1 MQLWYIFHTP
11 FQIIIPRSEFFSYLF
26 LFQPDKKFD
35 VVSLFFNER
44 AYSLVFYSKCYLRS
58 LNICLFVLKSQ
69 NFWKEA
75 VSIKPC
81 FIRFSFNF
89 LQITCRFF
97 VVYMPY
103 SFCQNTCTQRL
114 AVEAVGEFVAHRPHP
129 PLKTTQCELCWPE
142 VVTSP
147 TLLLPRVGYWCLISS
162 PFVFFLTM

>member
-1 MQLWYIFHTP
+1 MQLWYIFHNP

-103 SFCQNTCTQRL
+103 SFCQNTCTQRYRC
-114 AVEAVGEFVAHRPHP
+114 RPSFL
-129 PLKTTQCELCWPE
+129 PL
-142 VVTSP
+142 S
-147 TLLLPRVGYWCLISS
+147 TLLSKHQVLGKNEACSVL
-162 PFVFFLTM
+162 

>member
-103 SFCQNTCTQRL
+103 SFCQNTCTQHLCIRHSICIAAIAWRL
-114 AVEAVGEFVAHRPHP
+114 YLHYEKHNN
-129 PLKTTQCELCWPE
+129 
-142 VVTSP
+142 
-147 TLLLPRVGYWCLISS
+147 LISK
-162 PFVFFLTM
+162 FICLL

>member
-58 LNICLFVLKSQ
+58 LNICLFVLKFQ

-114 AVEAVGEFVAHRPHP
+114 GVVSSGGWRGAASSSAVSAAPVRVLPTRSHHIPHIAYTP
-129 PLKTTQCELCWPE
+129 CWH
-142 VVTSP
+142 
-147 TLLLPRVGYWCLISS
+147 
-162 PFVFFLTM
+162 